1 MKKALLLTLLISTIS
16 FAQKPIFTS
25 AKVKSAT
32 VYFNAAELQQT
43 TTVNLP
49 VGTSEIV
56 IKNVADYLNENTI
69 QIGAPSSV
77 TVLSVQFTQ
86 NYISEYEIDESN
98 PAIKKV
104 RDSITLV
111 QKEIKKIQIETY
123 SHQQTIGLLDNNQT
137 VAGANSGLSVTEL
150 IKLVDYYKAKRTELD
165 NAIVSLQEKETN
177 WNKKL
182 KALNDKLVINT
193 QKEDKTSKGK
203 LVLQVMNEIAG
214 NVNLDIN
221 YITNS
226 ATWNPFYDLRVD
238 NVKDPINMMYKAQ
251 VTQNS
256 GIDWK
261 KVKLTLSSGNPNQN
275 NQQPIL
281 NSWFLRY
288 REEENDFNYFRGNNY
303 SKEFNQAS
311 NPNAIQSLEG
321 KVSGLSVESAISA
334 MGIKRKE
341 DSRIVLRG
349 SKSITGDNQALVVI
363 DGAISDNETLKQ
375 LPPQAIKSVN
385 VLKGAQAAALYGE
398 QGVNG
403 VVVVSTKQMDDY
415 TEINENQLNVSFD
428 IDIPYDILSNGKAHS
443 VALKEIKLPATY
455 KYYAAPRVDKEAFL
469 LAEINDY
476 SKYNLLPGEANII
489 FEGLYVGKTTIN
501 PNQTADTLNLSMGRD
516 KKINIKREKVVD
528 KSGTKFLSSY
538 KEQTFTYDLTVRNN
552 KKEEIFM
559 LLKDQYPLSTDKE
572 VTIELL
578 EDGKAKVNTETG
590 ILTWELKLAPNETK
604 KIRISYKVKYPKDKV
619 IDNL

>member
-1 MKKALLLTLLISTIS
+1 MKKFLLFSLLVSAMA

-25 AKVKSAT
+25 AKVKAAT

-43 TTVNLP
+43 TSVNLP

-86 NYISEYEIDESN
+86 NYISEYQIDESN

-111 QKEIKKIQIETY
+111 QKEIKKVQIDKMSNTK
-123 SHQQTIGLLDNNQT
+123 TIELLDKNQM
-137 VAGANSGLSVTEL
+137 VGGANTGLNVLEL
-150 IKLVDYYKAKRTELD
+150 MKVADYYKTKRTELS
-165 NAIVSLQEKETN
+165 NAYTILEEKEI
-177 WNKKL
+177 KL
-182 KALNDKLVINT
+182 TLRLQNLNTKLELNT
-193 QKEDKTSKGK
+193 QKEDKSSEGK

-214 NVNLDIN
+214 VVNLDIN
-221 YITNS
+221 YITNNAS
-226 ATWNPFYDLRVD
+226 WKPFYDLRTES
-238 NVKDPINMMYKAQ
+238 VKEPINMMYKAQ
-251 VTQNS
+251 VSQTT

-275 NQQPIL
+275 NQAPQL
-281 NSWFLRY
+281 DAWFLRY
-288 REEENDFNYFRGNNY
+288 PAPRVY
-303 SKEFNQAS
+303 KNQDV
-311 NPNAIQSLEG
+311 IQSLTG
-321 KVSGLSVESAISA
+321 KVSGLQINTKDESD
-334 MGIKRKE
+334 KK
-341 DSRIVLRG
+341 IVLRG
-349 SKSITGDNQALVVI
+349 ARSISANDKPLVVI
-363 DGAISDNETLKQ
+363 DGQVSTDEAMKQ
-375 LPPQAIKSVN
+375 LPPETIKSVN
-385 VLKGAQAAALYGE
+385 VIKDQQGGALYGE
-398 QGVNG
+398 QGANG
-403 VVVVSTKQMDDY
+403 VIVVTTKQMGDY
-415 TEINENQLNVSFD
+415 TSINENQLNVSFD

-443 VALKEIKLPATY
+443 VALKEIKLPASY

-489 FEGLYVGKTTIN
+489 FEGLYVGKTNIN
-501 PNQTADTLNLSMGRD
+501 PNQTADTLSLSMGRD
-516 KKINIKREKVVD
+516 KKISIKREKVVD

-538 KEQTFTYDLTVRNN
+538 KEQTFTYDITLRNN
-552 KKEEIFM
+552 KKEDIQM
-559 LLKDQYPLSTDKE
+559 TLKDQYPLSTDKDI
-572 VTIELL
+572 TIDLL
-578 EDGKAKVNTETG
+578 DDGKAKVNAETG

-604 KIRISYKVKYPKDKV
+604 KIRISYKVRYPKDKV

>member
-1 MKKALLLTLLISTIS
+1 MKKLLLFTFLVSAIA

-25 AKVKSAT
+25 AKVKAAT

-43 TTVNLP
+43 TSVNLP

-56 IKNVADYLNENTI
+56 IKNVADYLNENTV

-111 QKEIKKIQIETY
+111 QKEIKKVQIDVY

-137 VAGANSGLSVTEL
+137 VAGANTGLSVAEL
-150 IKLVDYYKAKRTELD
+150 MKLVDYYKAKRTELD
-165 NAIVSLQEKETN
+165 NAVVTLQEKEAKL
-177 WNKKL
+177 NKRL
-182 KALNDKLVINT
+182 QALNEKLVINT
-193 QKEDKTSKGK
+193 QKEEKSSKGK
-203 LVLQVMNEIAG
+203 LVLQVMNEVAG
-214 NVNLDIN
+214 IVNLDIN
-221 YITNS
+221 YITDS

-238 NVKDPINMMYKAQ
+238 SVKDPINMMYKAQ

-275 NQQPIL
+275 NQAPL
-281 NSWFLRY
+281 LSSWFLRY
-288 REEENDFNYFRGNNY
+288 QEEGKDYNYYRGNIY
-303 SKEFNQAS
+303 
-311 NPNAIQSLEG
+311 NAAKINSYG
-321 KVSGLSVESAISA
+321 YA
-334 MGIKRKE
+334 
-341 DSRIVLRG
+341 D
-349 SKSITGDNQALVVI
+349 LVVAKEEI
-363 DGAISDNETLKQ
+363 FDTLPNGRVTARQNYDGI
-375 LPPQAIKSVN
+375 
-385 VLKGAQAAALYGE
+385 
-398 QGVNG
+398 
-403 VVVVSTKQMDDY
+403 DDY
-415 TEINENQLNVSFD
+415 TSINENQLNVSFD

-489 FEGLYVGKTTIN
+489 FEGLYVGKTNIN

-516 KKINIKREKVVD
+516 KKISIKREKVVD

-552 KKEEIFM
+552 KKEEVQM

-572 VTIELL
+572 ITIELL
-578 EDGKAKVNTETG
+578 DDGNAKVNTETG
-590 ILTWELKLAPNETK
+590 IMTWELKLAPNETK